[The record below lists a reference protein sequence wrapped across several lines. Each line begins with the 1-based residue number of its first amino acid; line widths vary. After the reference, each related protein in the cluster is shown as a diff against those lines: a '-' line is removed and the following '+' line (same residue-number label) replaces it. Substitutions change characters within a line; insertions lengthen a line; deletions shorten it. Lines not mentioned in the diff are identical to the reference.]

1 MMRYGWIK
9 GSKKME
15 ENLEGRVIG
24 RKGNKQI
31 QRLRLTE
38 EKENRKNEENRIVEK
53 LSNKRKLEERRS
65 LSFGGGI
72 EKRRKEKGG

>member
-15 ENLEGRVIG
+15 EKLEGRVIG

-38 EKENRKNEENRIVEK
+38 EKEK
-53 LSNKRKLEERRS
+53 
-65 LSFGGGI
+65 
-72 EKRRKEKGG
+72 KE

>member
-15 ENLEGRVIG
+15 EKLEGKVIG
-24 RKGNKQI
+24 QKGNKQI

-65 LSFGGGI
+65 LSF
-72 EKRRKEKGG
+72 